1 MKLNIFPSCAPL
13 VFCFMLGLC
22 GCATSRDVKPVFDQN
37 ACSGRVRESMEFVSD
52 TAQTRAF
59 FTDFVES
66 PGMDMEI
73 FFKVLGRNVSSSLL
87 AMKDPYAQQISLRLN
102 PDMDVF
108 VTALNRRLFSGGSL
122 LEMQDVV
129 GMTMVGEFLRVEV
142 EAPDIVSGYFY
153 VICKDIEGRTMA
165 EQTFVDFTR
174 PGSGTGKLSIEA
186 LIGLLL

>member
-1 MKLNIFPSCAPL
+1 MIFAS
-13 VFCFMLGLC
+13 
-22 GCATSRDVKPVFDQN
+22 GCATSRDAKPTFDQN
-37 ACSGRVRESMEFVSD
+37 ACSGRVRQSMEFASD

-59 FTDFVES
+59 FTQFVEN

-73 FFKVLGRNVSSSLL
+73 FFKALGRNVSSSLL
-87 AMKDPYAQQISLRLN
+87 AMKDPYAQQISLRMN
-102 PDMDVF
+102 PDMEAF
-108 VTALNRRLFSGGSL
+108 APALNRRLFSGGSL

-153 VICKDIEGRTMA
+153 VICKEIEGRTIA

-174 PGSGTGKLSIEA
+174 PGEGTGKLSIEA